1 MRKGFTLVELI
12 ATLVILSI
20 IALIVTPNIL
30 VSIREYKQQIYDSNV
45 QSINGAA
52 KEWASDN
59 IEELPETDTNSILV
73 SLEELIDGAYLN
85 EKVKDPI
92 NKGYFDDDDHFTFV
106 IIDCYQIKDEV
117 TGELI
122 NNKYQ
127 YNVYISIDDFIEK
140 RAIEYAKS
148 QNMTSGTIQYSDLTN
163 SNYIKSTINNTKWY
177 DLKHS
182 ESQLVIDSSDI
193 NDIVISY
200 TDEEYSAVVNWK

>member
-1 MRKGFTLVELI
+1 MKKGFTLVELI

-30 VSIREYKQQIYDSNV
+30 VSIREYKQQIYDSNI
-45 QSINGAA
+45 QAISGAS

-59 IEELPETDTNSILV
+59 IGELPETDSNSILI
-73 SLEELIDGAYLN
+73 SLEELIYGAYLN

-122 NNKYQ
+122 NNKYE
-127 YNVYISIDDFIEK
+127 YNVYVSIDDFIEK
-140 RAIEYAKS
+140 RAIKYAKDQS
-148 QNMTSGTIQYSDLTN
+148 MTSGIIQYSDLIN

-177 DLKHS
+177 DSKYS
-182 ESQLVIDSSDI
+182 EAQFVIDSSDI
-193 NDIVISY
+193 NNIVVSY
-200 TDEEYSAVVNWK
+200 ADEEYSAVVNWK

>member
-1 MRKGFTLVELI
+1 MKKGFTLVELI

-30 VSIREYKQQIYDSNV
+30 VSIREYKQQIYDSNI
-45 QSINGAA
+45 QAINGAS

-59 IEELPETDTNSILV
+59 IGELPETDSTSISV
-73 SLEELIDGAYLN
+73 SLEELIDGAYLD

-92 NKGYFDDDDHFTFV
+92 NKGYFDDGDHFTFT

-122 NNKYQ
+122 NNKYE

-140 RAIEYAKS
+140 KAIEYAKDQS
-148 QNMTSGTIQYSDLTN
+148 MTSGIIQYSDLIN
-163 SNYIKSTINNTKWY
+163 GKYIKSTINNTKWY
-177 DLKHS
+177 NLKYG
-182 ESQLVIDSSDI
+182 EQQLVINSIDI
-193 NDIVISY
+193 NNIVISY
-200 TDEEYSAVVNWK
+200 IDEEYSAVVNWK